1 MEMIFLTRGFSS
13 FFFLEN
19 RISKSGPSRSMR
31 QLRAEGSD
39 IGSGMGEGEYLQVWG
54 GSQQRDD
61 FRRKRGIGFGSRV
74 AFVASRER

>member
-1 MEMIFLTRGFSS
+1 MEMISS
-13 FFFLEN
+13 PFFFFQLEN
-19 RISKSGPSRSMR
+19 RISKSGPPSRAR
-31 QLRAEGSD
+31 ELRGEGSD
-39 IGSGMGEGEYLQVWG
+39 FGTGMGEREYLQVWG

>member
-74 AFVASRER
+74 AIVASRER